1 MIYLTLFLEFFKM
14 GALTFG
20 GGYAMIPFIEETVM
34 AHGWLSNQELVD
46 FIAVS
51 ESTPGAFAVNI
62 ATYVGSE
69 VGGIL
74 GSLCATVGLVLP
86 PFIIILII
94 AKCYEKFK
102 ESLIVRGVMLG
113 LKSTVVGLIGAT
125 VLKVGYDVLFPAGFT
140 FDSFFRSELL
150 SANFWFI
157 IIVFAV
163 MLFLLLYKKLNPILV
178 IVLSAAAGIVAGYTG
193 IITI

>member
-46 FIAVS
+46 FIAVA

-140 FDSFFRSELL
+140 FDSFFHSELL